1 MKKRL
6 PYPWHCWARSRQPD
20 MRVRAGLMRG
30 IITLPPTSVTVGSIL
45 SLMGMRPEVIRPT
58 PPLAR
63 ATK

>member
-30 IITLPPTSVTVGSIL
+30 IITLPPISVTVGGQSW
-45 SLMGMRPEVIRPT
+45 SLMGIAGPR
-58 PPLAR
+58 
-63 ATK
+63 